1 MGFQIQIIGMGV
13 VGKAQAYLMKKLGH
27 TVTGYDIYDIKEV
40 NCPYIKDIKVTYFPA
55 ADADLTFICT
65 PEKTVPLVLEHLIK
79 SQVKNPYVIKSSTLP
94 GTCESLMK
102 KHGVHICHN
111 PEFLREKT
119 AFDDVLNQKF
129 VVIGECCPEH
139 GDLLSDI
146 YAPLG
151 VEIIRTKPN
160 ISELSKLVLNNYLAT
175 LVTFWNEVDKLCAA
189 LKIGTKDIA
198 DIVKNDARVSDYG
211 ASFFGQPFGGK
222 CLPKDL
228 LQTITLCHS
237 LGLNPKIFEAIRD
250 FNMEL
255 SAK

>member
-1 MGFQIQIIGMGV
+1 MGFQIHIIGLGV

-27 TVTGYDIYDIKEV
+27 TVTGYDIRQV
-40 NCPYIKDIKVTYFPA
+40 NSPYIHDIQVTDCLA

-65 PEKTVPLVLEHLIK
+65 PEKAVSDALGHLIK
-79 SQVKNPYVIKSSTLP
+79 SKVKNPYVIKSSTLP

-175 LVTFWNEVDKLCAA
+175 LVTFWNEVDKLCAV
-189 LKIGTKDIA
+189 LEIGTKDIA